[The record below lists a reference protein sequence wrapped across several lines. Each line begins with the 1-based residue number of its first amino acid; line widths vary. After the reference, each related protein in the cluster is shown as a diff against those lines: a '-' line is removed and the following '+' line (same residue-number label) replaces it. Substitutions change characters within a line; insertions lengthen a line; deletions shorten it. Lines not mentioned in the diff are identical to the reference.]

1 MKEYDDMKKKND
13 QKYFG
18 KHIKGIEVT
27 KPIKL
32 ENDAS
37 FANSIPSSSQE
48 VYQPKKGA
56 FTNAVDQAQL
66 KPQLLFNTQ
75 ATPSPKRIKSKSSS
89 EGISKAGSPRVAR
102 LILP

>member
-1 MKEYDDMKKKND
+1 MKEYDDMKKND

-37 FANSIPSSSQE
+37 FANSIPHLHKKFIN
-48 VYQPKKGA
+48 PKKECL
-56 FTNAVDQAQL
+56 QMQL
-66 KPQLLFNTQ
+66 
-75 ATPSPKRIKSKSSS
+75 IKHN
-89 EGISKAGSPRVAR
+89 
-102 LILP
+102 

>member
-1 MKEYDDMKKKND
+1 MKEYDDMKKND

-37 FANSIPSSSQE
+37 FANSIPPSSQE
-48 VYQPKKGA
+48 VYQPKKRS
-56 FTNAVDQAQL
+56 VY
-66 KPQLLFNTQ
+66 KC
-75 ATPSPKRIKSKSSS
+75 SCSSIIKTT
-89 EGISKAGSPRVAR
+89 ITF
-102 LILP
+102 